1 MKKQKQ
7 DPKVDGV
14 VGSRVGFSSQMVSTK
29 RWKDQKWFLLCLL
42 LTLMTSWFGSF
53 FFYKP
58 SWFGSPVKFGY
69 GLGQIWIY
77 IVG

>member
-42 LTLMTSWFGSF
+42 LTFDDELVRF
-53 FFYKP
+53 FFFFI
-58 SWFGSPVKFGY
+58 SRVGSVHPLNLDMG
-69 GLGQIWIY
+69 
-77 IVG
+77 